1 MPIFSLSDPLILR
14 MSQRDLD
21 KLMTALEVQ
30 FVTLAQCSVSRGY
43 ALSIEGVHAP
53 GIHYNLKGVG
63 RIFIGDNPPIEVMP
77 HTLIIVPG
85 NAPFRIE
92 VPDEQNPTALR
103 LVTGKLPS
111 PVPNNV
117 LRFVAGEENP
127 ALVLFCGYFYASYG
141 LSTDIFQ
148 DLATPI
154 VEQFDAEDR
163 IDQVLA
169 TALKE
174 LASQETGAGAMS
186 AALLKQVI
194 VTLLRRSLT
203 SLHLWAER
211 FSVLG
216 NPAISRAFS
225 AMVANPG
232 AAHTVASLAAV
243 AHLGRSAFMAQ
254 FTALF
259 GRPPISVLRDL
270 RMRQAAQQVKAGTL
284 SLKEIAAEAGYKNL
298 SSFLRAYRKVHGKD
312 PGTAV
317 NDAATDSFSSGSEP

>member
-1 MPIFSLSDPLILR
+1 MSDPLILR

-53 GIHYNLKGVG
+53 GIHYNLKGMG
-63 RIFIGDNPPIEVMP
+63 RIFIDDQPPIEVMP

-103 LVTGKLPS
+103 LVKGKLPS
-111 PVPNNV
+111 PVSNNV
-117 LRFVAGEENP
+117 LRFVAGEEKP

-148 DLATPI
+148 DLTTPI
-154 VEQFDAEDR
+154 VEQFDAEDK

-194 VTLLRRSLT
+194 VILLRRSLT

-232 AAHTVASLAAV
+232 AAHTVASLANV

-259 GRPPISVLRDL
+259 GRPPIYVLRDL
-270 RMRQAAQQVKAGTL
+270 RMRQAAKQIKARTL
-284 SLKEIAAEAGYKNL
+284 SLKEIAAESGYKSL

-312 PGTAV
+312 PRK
-317 NDAATDSFSSGSEP
+317 S

>member
-1 MPIFSLSDPLILR
+1 

-53 GIHYNLKGVG
+53 GIHYNLKGRG
-63 RIFIGDNPPIEVMP
+63 RIFIDDHPPIKVMP

-103 LVTGKLPS
+103 LVKGKLPS
-111 PVPNNV
+111 PVSNNV
-117 LRFVAGEENP
+117 LRFVAGEEKP

-154 VEQFDAEDR
+154 VEQFDAEDK

-194 VTLLRRSLT
+194 VILLRRSLT

-232 AAHTVASLAAV
+232 AAHTVATLAHA

-284 SLKEIAAEAGYKNL
+284 SLKEIAAEAGYKSL
-298 SSFLRAYRKVHGKD
+298 SSFLRAYSKVHGKN

-317 NDAATDSFSSGSEP
+317 NDAATDSFSSSSEP

>member
-1 MPIFSLSDPLILR
+1 

-43 ALSIEGVHAP
+43 ALSIGGVHAP
-53 GIHYNLKGVG
+53 GIHYNLKGMG
-63 RIFIGDNPPIEVMP
+63 RIFIDDHPPIEVMP

-92 VPDEQNPTALR
+92 VRDEQNPTALR
-103 LVTGKLPS
+103 LVKGKLPS
-111 PVPNNV
+111 PVSNNV
-117 LRFVAGEENP
+117 LRFVAGEEKP

-148 DLATPI
+148 SLATPI
-154 VEQFDAEDR
+154 VEQFDARDK

-174 LASQETGAGAMS
+174 LASQEIGAGAMS

-232 AAHTVASLAAV
+232 AAHTVASLANV

-284 SLKEIAAEAGYKNL
+284 SLKEIAAEAGYKSL
-298 SSFLRAYRKVHGKD
+298 SSFLRAFRKVHGKD

-317 NDAATDSFSSGSEP
+317 NDAITDSFSSSSEP

>member
-1 MPIFSLSDPLILR
+1 MSDPLILR
-14 MSQRDLD
+14 ISQKDLD

-30 FVTLAQCSVSRGY
+30 FVTLAQCSVSSGY
-43 ALSIEGVHAP
+43 ALSLGGVHAP
-53 GIHYNLKGVG
+53 GIHYNLKGMG
-63 RIFIGDNPPIEVMP
+63 RIFIEDNPPIEVMP
-77 HTLIIVPG
+77 HTLIIVPN

-92 VPDEQNPTALR
+92 VPDEENPTKFH
-103 LVTGKLPS
+103 LVNGKLPT
-111 PVPNNV
+111 PVSNNV
-117 LRFVAGEENP
+117 LRFVAGEGKP

-141 LSTDIFQ
+141 LSTDIFH

-154 VEQFDAEDR
+154 VEQFDAEDK
-163 IDQVLA
+163 IDQVLG

-174 LASQETGAGAMS
+174 LASQEIGASAMS

-216 NPAISRAFS
+216 NPAISKAFS

-232 AAHTVASLAAV
+232 AAHTVATLAHA

-259 GRPPISVLRDL
+259 GRPPIYVLRDL
-270 RMRQAAQQVKAGTL
+270 RMRQAAKQIKAGTL
-284 SLKEIAAEAGYKNL
+284 SLKEIAAESGYKRL

-312 PGTAV
+312 PGK
-317 NDAATDSFSSGSEP
+317 S

>member
-1 MPIFSLSDPLILR
+1 
-14 MSQRDLD
+14 
-21 KLMTALEVQ
+21 
-30 FVTLAQCSVSRGY
+30 
-43 ALSIEGVHAP
+43 
-53 GIHYNLKGVG
+53 
-63 RIFIGDNPPIEVMP
+63 MP

-103 LVTGKLPS
+103 LVKGKLPS
-111 PVPNNV
+111 PVSNNV
-117 LRFVAGEENP
+117 LRFVAGEEKP

-148 DLATPI
+148 SLATPI
-154 VEQFDAEDR
+154 VEQFDARDK

-174 LASQETGAGAMS
+174 LASQEIGAGAMS

-232 AAHTVASLAAV
+232 AAHTVASLANV

-270 RMRQAAQQVKAGTL
+270 RMRQAAQQLKAGTL
-284 SLKEIAAEAGYKNL
+284 SLKEIAAEAGYKSL
-298 SSFLRAYRKVHGKD
+298 SSFLRAFRKVHGKD

-317 NDAATDSFSSGSEP
+317 NDAITDSFSSSSEP